1 VGQLLYD
8 GLQDAAG
15 DAGGALTWP
24 LLAPDGT
31 RSAPSYSFDT
41 DGSSGLYL
49 ADDGSV
55 RIATEGSDAIGFDD
69 RFITLGG
76 QQTGVGRMS
85 ILSGSSG
92 SPVYGFEGDIGTGI
106 YRADSGVIG
115 VSTGGVE
122 RLRVGAS
129 STFKGDIQVD
139 GNAAFKI
146 SSSNTPGYGMGQ
158 LKAGNGASLRL
169 YSEGDA
175 NYANRILVNASLLD
189 LDESTS
195 LLVRGNA
202 TVKGNLKVEG
212 IFTPEGGTAFGI
224 TEGIDTADV
233 LDRAEVAAMPAPEE
247 AVVDGLTVNEV
258 VTALLLKVKALSA
271 EIEELKGA

>member
-1 VGQLLYD
+1 MGLWLKKD
-8 GLQDAAG
+8 GEFVPVSGGGG
-15 DAGGALTWP
+15 DAGPHDHDYLPLEGGVLTGDLQVDGQVRTPTTADTGAPAYTFAGATGAGMWC
-24 LLAPDGT
+24 
-31 RSAPSYSFDT
+31 YSND
-41 DGSSGLYL
+41 LM
-49 ADDGSV
+49 
-55 RIATEGSDAIGFDD
+55 GFA
-69 RFITLGG
+69 
-76 QQTGVGRMS
+76 V
-85 ILSGSSG
+85 
-92 SPVYGFEGDIGTGI
+92 
-106 YRADSGVIG
+106 SGVEFFRNEGG
-115 VSTGGVE
+115 VS
-122 RLRVGAS
+122 R
-129 STFKGDIQVD
+129 FKGDLQVD